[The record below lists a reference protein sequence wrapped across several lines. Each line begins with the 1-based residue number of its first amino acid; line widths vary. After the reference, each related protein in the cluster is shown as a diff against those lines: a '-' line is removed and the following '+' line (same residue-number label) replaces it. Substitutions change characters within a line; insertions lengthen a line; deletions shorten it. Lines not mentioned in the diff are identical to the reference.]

1 MSGDYKVTFLTIKN
15 DYETRCVTDT
25 MSDSGSLDA
34 QLERLD
40 IANNRRTTTTTEED
54 PRPDFCFVDSDK
66 SKPLKGN
73 DKELAGNKQSVPPH
87 LKGLQWYSESEC
99 KSFGDGIREGW
110 GGCLRS
116 GQEWTKSYSYV
127 CRQDAGLTER
137 KIVSIP
143 YNNTADINAAF
154 APIAQYYANLQSIK
168 ERLQDLLDET
178 SKEISSGQ
186 GVLMNEERYSHSIHP
201 ERAIKAREATN
212 GFIPELKTQT
222 IPILISIGAA
232 MLAFSIVLSFQMMGV
247 YGQFTLSPAYSQAY
261 ATFQATV
268 ASITNNTS
276 VVGGFAGVSLLIALY
291 FAYLFYS
298 SQPRD

>member
-1 MSGDYKVTFLTIKN
+1 MSGDYKVRYLTIKN

-25 MSDSGSLDA
+25 LSDSGSLDA
-34 QLERLD
+34 RLAVLD
-40 IANNRRTTTTTEED
+40 TANNHRTTTTED
-54 PRPDFCFVDSDK
+54 ARPNFCFVDSDK
-66 SKPLKGN
+66 SKPLKGYN
-73 DKELAGNKQSVPPH
+73 EGPN
-87 LKGLQWYSESEC
+87 GLQFYSENEC
-99 KSFGDGIREGW
+99 KSFGDGTRSGDGE
-110 GGCLRS
+110 CLRT
-116 GQEWTKSYSYV
+116 GQTSYSYV
-127 CRQDAGLTER
+127 CRPQAA
-137 KIVSIP
+137 VSTTAVVTTIA
-143 YNNTADINAAF
+143 YDNTTDINDAF

-178 SKEISSGQ
+178 SKEISTGQ
-186 GVLMNEERYSHSIHP
+186 GVLMNEERYSNSINP

-261 ATFQATV
+261 ATFQATL

-276 VVGGFAGVSLLIALY
+276 IVGGFAGVSLLIALY

>member
-15 DYETRCVTDT
+15 DYETRCVTDS
-25 MSDSGSLDA
+25 MSDSNALEA
-34 QLERLD
+34 QLSRLD
-40 IANNRRTTTTTEED
+40 IANNRRTTTTTED
-54 PRPDFCFVDSDK
+54 PRPNFCFVDSDK
-66 SKPLKGN
+66 SKPLKGYN
-73 DKELAGNKQSVPPH
+73 QGPN
-87 LKGLQWYSESEC
+87 GLQLYSESEC
-99 KSFGDGIREGW
+99 RSFGDGRHFANGE
-110 GGCLRS
+110 CNRS
-116 GQEWTKSYSYV
+116 GQASYSST
-127 CRQDAGLTER
+127 CRPAAA
-137 KIVSIP
+137 VSTTAVVTTIA
-143 YNNTADINAAF
+143 YDNTAGINAAF

-186 GVLMNEERYSHSIHP
+186 GVLMNEERYSNSTNP

-276 VVGGFAGVSLLIALY
+276 IVGGFAGVSLLIALY

>member
-1 MSGDYKVTFLTIKN
+1 MSGDYKVTYLSIKN
-15 DYETRCVTDT
+15 DYETGCVTDT
-25 MSDSGSLDA
+25 MSDSRSLDA
-34 QLERLD
+34 QLELLD
-40 IANNRRTTTTTEED
+40 IANNRRTTTTT
-54 PRPDFCFVDSDK
+54 
-66 SKPLKGN
+66 N
-73 DKELAGNKQSVPPH
+73 
-87 LKGLQWYSESEC
+87 
-99 KSFGDGIREGW
+99 
-110 GGCLRS
+110 
-116 GQEWTKSYSYV
+116 
-127 CRQDAGLTER
+127 
-137 KIVSIP
+137 VSTP
-143 YNNTADINAAF
+143 YDNTADINTAF

-186 GVLMNEERYSHSIHP
+186 GVLMNEERYSNSINP

-276 VVGGFAGVSLLIALY
+276 IVGGFAGVSLLIALY

>member
-25 MSDSGSLDA
+25 MSDSNALEA
-34 QLERLD
+34 QLSRVD
-40 IANNRRTTTTTEED
+40 AANNRKTTTTTQD

-66 SKPLKGN
+66 SKPLKGYNEEGN
-73 DKELAGNKQSVPPH
+73 D
-87 LKGLQWYSESEC
+87 LQLYSESEC
-99 KSFGDGIREGW
+99 KSFGGTRFPSGACVKETGK
-110 GGCLRS
+110 LRVV
-116 GQEWTKSYSYV
+116 YSYV
-127 CRQDAGLTER
+127 CRPEAGLTER

>member
-1 MSGDYKVTFLTIKN
+1 MSGDYKVTYLSIKN
-15 DYETRCVTDT
+15 DYETGCVTDA
-25 MSDSGSLDA
+25 MSDSRSLDA

-40 IANNRRTTTTTEED
+40 IANNRRTTTTTQ
-54 PRPDFCFVDSDK
+54 
-66 SKPLKGN
+66 N
-73 DKELAGNKQSVPPH
+73 
-87 LKGLQWYSESEC
+87 
-99 KSFGDGIREGW
+99 
-110 GGCLRS
+110 
-116 GQEWTKSYSYV
+116 
-127 CRQDAGLTER
+127 
-137 KIVSIP
+137 VSTP
-143 YNNTADINAAF
+143 YDNTADINTAF

-186 GVLMNEERYSHSIHP
+186 GVLMNEERYSNSINP

-276 VVGGFAGVSLLIALY
+276 IVGGFAGVSLLIALY

>member
-1 MSGDYKVTFLTIKN
+1 MSGDYKVTYLSIKN
-15 DYETRCVTDT
+15 DYETGCVTDT
-25 MSDSGSLDA
+25 MSDSSSLDA
-34 QLERLD
+34 QLGLLD
-40 IANNRRTTTTTEED
+40 IANNRRTTTTTQD

-66 SKPLKGN
+66 SKPLKGHN
-73 DKELAGNKQSVPPH
+73 DSPN
-87 LKGLQWYSESEC
+87 GLQLYSESEC
-99 KSFGDGIREGW
+99 KSFGDGTHFANGE
-110 GGCLRS
+110 CTRS
-116 GQEWTKSYSYV
+116 GQESYSSV
-127 CRQDAGLTER
+127 CRPQAGLTAST
-137 KIVSIP
+137 IVSTP

-186 GVLMNEERYSHSIHP
+186 GVLMNEERSSNSIHP

-212 GFIPELKTQT
+212 GIIPELKTQT

-276 VVGGFAGVSLLIALY
+276 IVGGFAGVSLLIALY

>member
-1 MSGDYKVTFLTIKN
+1 MSGDYKVRYLTIKN
-15 DYETRCVTDT
+15 DYETGCVTDT

-40 IANNRRTTTTTEED
+40 TANNHRTTTT
-54 PRPDFCFVDSDK
+54 
-66 SKPLKGN
+66 
-73 DKELAGNKQSVPPH
+73 A
-87 LKGLQWYSESEC
+87 
-99 KSFGDGIREGW
+99 
-110 GGCLRS
+110 S
-116 GQEWTKSYSYV
+116 GSS
-127 CRQDAGLTER
+127 G
-137 KIVSIP
+137 SSSSGSSSSG
-143 YNNTADINAAF
+143 NTAPAVTTIAYDNTKDINDAF

-186 GVLMNEERYSHSIHP
+186 GVLMNEERYSNSTNP

-276 VVGGFAGVSLLIALY
+276 IVGGFAGVSLLIALY